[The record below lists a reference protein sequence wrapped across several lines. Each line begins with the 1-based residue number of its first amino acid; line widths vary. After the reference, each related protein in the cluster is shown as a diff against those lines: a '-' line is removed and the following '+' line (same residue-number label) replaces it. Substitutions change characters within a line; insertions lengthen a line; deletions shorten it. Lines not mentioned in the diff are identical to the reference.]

1 LIFSLTSWTGKYRSG
16 YFLTTPVFEQWSVVP
31 EGSLGEMVQINLR
44 AGRGGNIPIVDDGV
58 GLYGYVV

>member
-1 LIFSLTSWTGKYRSG
+1 
-16 YFLTTPVFEQWSVVP
+16 
-31 EGSLGEMVQINLR
+31 MVQINLG